1 MMTELASAGQL
12 RASFLRWA
20 LVSVPGIVLLGFLGS
35 MLSGSGVG
43 NPWFDSLVKP
53 LLYPPPQVFGIVW
66 SVLYVVMGVAFAL
79 VLSARGAWWRGRA
92 AIAFLVQLAL
102 NLAWSPVFFGLH
114 QITAAL
120 VVIVAMDIAVIVTV
134 WLFWK
139 VRPIAAW
146 LMLPYLAWILFATA
160 LNAQFLAANPGA
172 DGREHS
178 GASQRI
184 QI

>member
-20 LVSVPGIVLLGFLGS
+20 LVTVPGIVLLGFL
-35 MLSGSGVG
+35 SGVLG
-43 NPWFDSLVKP
+43 GSAAENLWFAGLVKP
-53 LLYPPPQVFGIVW
+53 SLYPAPQAFGIVW
-66 SVLYVVMGVAFAL
+66 TILYVLMGVALAL

-92 AIAFLVQLAL
+92 AIAFLLQLLL
-102 NLAWSPVFFGLH
+102 NLAWSPVFFGMH

-120 VVIVAMDIAVIVTV
+120 ALIVAIDLAVLVTV

-146 LMLPYLAWILFATA
+146 LLLPYLAWILFATA
-160 LNAQFLAANPGA
+160 LNWQFLAANPGA
-172 DGREHS
+172 DGRQVS

-184 QI
+184 EL